1 MSTNPKEEILPCRE
15 IQLHPNLQG
24 KKFLY
29 RLSPQNPVLWVN
41 FRGTGKT
48 RVFGFELGKADGFP
62 KKVNCRG
69 YSRWSAGS
77 ASASNFLDPIL
88 DPTQEFT
95 CSLVIGIFPS
105 GWVLG
110 FFPSCG
116 GYLFFLGDFRTPTT
130 GFPERLPHYP
140 VVV

>member
-29 RLSPQNPVLWVN
+29 RLSPLNPVLWVN

-62 KKVNCRG
+62 EKGKL
-69 YSRWSAGS
+69 SR
-77 ASASNFLDPIL
+77 
-88 DPTQEFT
+88 
-95 CSLVIGIFPS
+95 IFP
-105 GWVLG
+105 
-110 FFPSCG
+110 
-116 GYLFFLGDFRTPTT
+116 
-130 GFPERLPHYP
+130 
-140 VVV
+140 VVRRFGKC